1 MGRKS
6 KKKKKVSKNKHNE
19 QLVNKKVK
27 RPLPS
32 SLTAEKDHKRP
43 KISLCMIVKNE
54 ERYLDNCLKS
64 VKEVVDE
71 IIIVDTGSEDGT
83 VEIAKKYTDKVYS
96 HPWKDSFSEARN
108 HYLNYATG
116 DWIFQID
123 ADEELVQEDI
133 PVLLKAIKDDDI
145 DAIMVQVASRFHKG
159 KSEAVH
165 SSERIFR
172 NNGVIH
178 YEGRVH
184 NRVVGIT
191 SAKVYPIRLI
201 HYGYDLDKE
210 KSKEKI
216 ERTVSL
222 LKMDLKDDP
231 GNPITYHYLSCSY
244 LSQGMFQKALEA
256 SLTAIRLADSK
267 DDNNLIY
274 LWSRYNAAMC
284 HYKLKE
290 LNKAEEMALS
300 ALEKFPRHIDSHFI
314 LILVYFDR
322 KRWGLL
328 IDHGNEYI
336 DLIRLL
342 RKSPMAFANLVTNS
356 LNEEWNMHVLIG
368 IAYFE
373 LGQSEKFRKA
383 IEKAVA
389 CAPEPFVALRAAGIY
404 LHKKNDM
411 ANARIY
417 LERAHKLNPNDTTV
431 NSLLERISR
440 EEPTISCC
448 MIVKDE
454 EAFLE
459 QCLKSVKDYVDEIII
474 VDTGSTDGTVEIA
487 RRYTDKVY
495 FHPWEDSFSKARNQA
510 LQYATCD
517 WVFQIDADEELIDGS
532 GEKLR
537 QAVENAGRADA
548 VFVNIIST
556 YSNGKKEARHNFE
569 RLFKNNSVIHYEG
582 IVHNRVT
589 GASCTKTSK
598 IELMH
603 YGYNVEEKKAQE
615 KFIRTAELL
624 KRQIK
629 EEPDNPMPHHYLGTS
644 YLSRGINEQ
653 AAEESALAIDLAD
666 RQKDG
671 RPLYIWTHY
680 NASIAFF
687 RLGNLEKARRY
698 SLNAIEKFPEH
709 LDSYYMLTMIA
720 AEEKEWEDVLIF
732 GEKYLKLLRH
742 SEENPEQTGLII
754 NNTMKEEP
762 SIRLVMGHAFHARK
776 DFEQMGGC
784 YRKAYAVSDEKWQVW
799 WNVGTFHLD
808 RSGDLNLARRYLD
821 LALEESPEEYDV
833 WYMLAKMHNK
843 TKSFNEERRCL
854 KWLFEHGSEDVV
866 ILNRLATL
874 CVDTGDLDH
883 ALEAIDRAKKA
894 APPNYQIL
902 CTLGMICKQRK
913 QMEKAI
919 QAYMQAVEVQSDGT
933 EAWSSLGEISL
944 ALNRLDEA
952 RVFFERVLSL
962 QPGFIKVLLHLC
974 EIELKQNRI
983 VEFINRC
990 DLILKKLGLDRDKEI
1005 SDFTDIV
1012 GILFEIAFALK
1023 DAPDLSAQV
1032 SGLLILLPI
1041 DYESIHGANL
1051 QLESKTLDKAEF
1063 MMEKLKEVRQVFKH
1077 A

>member
-1 MGRKS
+1 MA
-6 KKKKKVSKNKHNE
+6 KKKNKKRKTQK
-19 QLVNKKVK
+19 VNKKIVSIDS
-27 RPLPS
+27 P
-32 SLTAEKDHKRP
+32 T
-43 KISLCMIVKNE
+43 ISACMIVKNE
-54 ERYLDNCLKS
+54 EKFLDNCLKS
-64 VKEVVDE
+64 IKNVADE
-71 IIIVDTGSEDGT
+71 IIVVDTGSQDRT
-83 VEIAKKYTDKVYS
+83 VEIARKYTDKIYF
-96 HPWKDSFSEARN
+96 HPWKDNFSEARN

-133 PVLLKAIKDDDI
+133 PVLLKAIEDDDI

-165 SSERIFR
+165 SVERIFR

-244 LSQGMFQKALEA
+244 MGQGMFQKALEA

-267 DDNNLIY
+267 NDNNLIY

-284 HYKLKE
+284 HYKLKK

-300 ALEKFPRHIDSHFI
+300 ALEKSSKHIDSHFI
-314 LILVYFDR
+314 LILVYFDQ

-356 LNEEWNMHVLIG
+356 LNEEWNMRVLIG
-368 IAYFE
+368 IAYLE
-373 LGQSEKFRKA
+373 LDQPEKFREA
-383 IEKAVA
+383 IERAVA

-411 ANARIY
+411 GNAPIY
-417 LERAHKLNPNDTTV
+417 LERAHKLNPKDTTV
-431 NSLLERISR
+431 NSLLERISQ
-440 EEPTISCC
+440 EEPTITCC
-448 MIVKDE
+448 MIVKNE
-454 EAFLE
+454 EAFLD
-459 QCLKSVKDYVDEIII
+459 QCLKSVRNYVDEIII
-474 VDTGSTDGTVEIA
+474 VDTGSTDGTGEIA

-517 WVFQIDADEELIDGS
+517 WIFQIDADEELVRGS

-537 QAVENAGRADA
+537 QSAKTAGSADA

-556 YSNGKKEARHNFE
+556 YSNGNKEARHNFE
-569 RLFKNNSVIHYEG
+569 RLFRNNGVIHYEG
-582 IVHNRVT
+582 IVHNRVE
-589 GASCTKTSK
+589 GASKIKESK

-624 KRQIK
+624 KKQIE

-644 YLSRGINEQ
+644 YLSRGMNEQ

-687 RLGNLEKARRY
+687 RLGNLEKARKY
-698 SLNAIEKFPEH
+698 SLSAIDRFPDH

-732 GEKYLKLLRH
+732 GERYLKLLRH

-762 SIRLVMGHAFHARK
+762 SVRLVMGHAFHARK

-799 WNVGTFHLD
+799 WNAGTFHLD

-821 LALEESPEEYDV
+821 LALEESPEEQDI
-833 WYMLAKMHNK
+833 WYMLAKLNK
-843 TKSFNEERRCL
+843 ESKLFQEERKCL
-854 KWLFEHGSEDVV
+854 EKLFELGNRDTM
-866 ILNRLATL
+866 ILNRLALLRIESNDEDQAIEVLNEVLQLEPTNYSAL
-874 CVDTGDLDH
+874 CNLGRVYKHQNLM
-883 ALEAIDRAKKA
+883 DRAIEAYTKA
-894 APPNYQIL
+894 LKIDSHGIDSL
-902 CTLGMICKQRK
+902 IG
-913 QMEKAI
+913 
-919 QAYMQAVEVQSDGT
+919 
-933 EAWSSLGEISL
+933 LGEISL
-944 ALNRLDEA
+944 QLDRFDEA
-952 RVFFERVLSL
+952 RTFFESVLFL
-962 QPGFIKVLLHLC
+962 QPGLIKALLYLC
-974 EIELKQNRI
+974 EIDLKQNRI
-983 VEFINRC
+983 LDFVGWC
-990 DLILKKLGLDRDKEI
+990 DLLLKELELNRDKMINDIE
-1005 SDFTDIV
+1005 DIV
-1012 GILFEIAFALK
+1012 AILLEIAFTTRNSPEIVAQVLKLLSFLPVDFASFLGTRTGALLK
-1023 DAPDLSAQV
+1023 DKD
-1032 SGLLILLPI
+1032 
-1041 DYESIHGANL
+1041 
-1051 QLESKTLDKAEF
+1051 AEETEF
-1063 MMEKLKEVRQVFKH
+1063 FLKELQKLCE
-1077 A
+1077 APLEIATKN